1 MNHHRRIVCGKPRY
15 ECNEEVCRGRSEGT
29 PNQNVSSIRK
39 IPKMFKGKIMNLTV
53 IEKDAR
59 TVHQPHS
66 DALVITSVIVNVHAS
81 TVGRQ
86 WEFCKYFSLW
96 HISEIEAFG

>member
-1 MNHHRRIVCGKPRY
+1 MGSQGMSAMRRYVGEDQSEPLTKMY
-15 ECNEEVCRGRSEGT
+15 HLLERS
-29 PNQNVSSIRK
+29 
-39 IPKMFKGKIMNLTV
+39 PKMFKGKIMNLTV

-81 TVGRQ
+81 TIGRQ